1 MTQFPLYNCFTNVVS
16 ARGGLEIAI
25 PWQTPPTTDYPVIN
39 NGGSF
44 YKEGQI
50 QQKNKRCPDKTVL
63 MKGVGGFPYFQGK
76 GSENQ
81 KGGVLLST
89 TCVTGAKIALWG
101 TVSWGRLMNPIAPI
115 SRRSGKKGPT

>member
-1 MTQFPLYNCFTNVVS
+1 MTQFPLYNCFTDVVS

-81 KGGVLLST
+81 KGGYFYPQL
-89 TCVTGAKIALWG
+89 A
-101 TVSWGRLMNPIAPI
+101 
-115 SRRSGKKGPT
+115 